1 MLVNVASKLRL
12 ELSLIRLGTCVPLKV
27 EKAPEIKILS
37 FGWITTETTP
47 WLAPVQAVVLNIT
60 DSQADYCFEVRNL
73 LKNKGY
79 RVEADIRNEKVGF
92 KIREHSIQ
100 KVPYLLVVGDRE
112 VESGQV
118 AVRARS
124 GEDLGTMTIDEFS
137 SLLTKEVEKKGRT
150 A

>member
-1 MLVNVASKLRL
+1 
-12 ELSLIRLGTCVPLKV
+12 LK
-27 EKAPEIKILS
+27 
-37 FGWITTETTP
+37 
-47 WLAPVQAVVLNIT
+47 
-60 DSQADYCFEVRNL
+60 R
-73 LKNKGY
+73 KGF
-79 RVEADIRNEKVGF
+79 RVETDIRNEKVGF
-92 KIREHSIQ
+92 KIREHTIQ